1 MDERGKPLKVAI
13 LADAHG
19 NQFGFSAAL
28 NDARRRQVDM
38 IVSAGD
44 MLASFPGG
52 PAILQTLIADQI
64 PTVLGNADE
73 LLLKWWRAESASH
86 LRLSPQFRPLQTSA
100 ARFTDAAFTTIEQ
113 WPLTYS
119 LTAEGR
125 TVLVCHGTP
134 TRNTRSIADPH
145 WSPASSEPT
154 ITGVDAIIA
163 GHYHHHWSDTNKE
176 TLLVLAGSC
185 GMPCGGNTDAQ
196 YTILE
201 LTSAG
206 VDVQHHSVEYD
217 RQQFAADLQAQ
228 DYVRQASP
236 IGWLELAQIVTA
248 RPLMQYYFRHS
259 FDETKG
265 TDIGYLSWSVK
276 EHLKEYG
283 VLASVEAEFGPLIT
297 Y

>member
-1 MDERGKPLKVAI
+1 MKVAI

-28 NDARRRQVDM
+28 DDARRRQVDL

-52 PAILQTLIADQI
+52 PAILRMLITEQI
-64 PTVLGNADE
+64 PIVLGNADE
-73 LLLKWWRAESASH
+73 LLLKWWRADSASH
-86 LRLSPQFRPLQTSA
+86 LRISPQFRPLQTA
-100 ARFTDAAFTTIEQ
+100 ADRFTDSEFAIIEQ
-113 WPLTYS
+113 WPLTYT
-119 LTAEGR
+119 LTNEGR
-125 TVLVCHGTP
+125 NVLVCHGTP
-134 TRNTRSIADPH
+134 TRNRSSIADPN

-163 GHYHHHWSDTNKE
+163 GHYHHQWSDTSKG

-185 GMPCGGNTDAQ
+185 GMPCGGDTDAQ

-201 LTSAG
+201 LTADG
-206 VDVQHHSVEYD
+206 VRLQHLSVAYD
-217 RQQFAADLQAQ
+217 RQQFAADLQAN

-248 RPLMQYYFRHS
+248 RPLMKYYFSNH
-259 FDETKG
+259 FDETRG
-265 TDIGYLSWSVK
+265 TEIGYLSWSVK
-276 EHLKEYG
+276 EHLREYG
-283 VLASVEAEFGPLIT
+283 VLATVEAEFGPLIT